1 MHSLHQQKGVTAIGW
16 LIILGLIG
24 FFVLLTLKML
34 PSYLEYYKV
43 SSTLETMTKD
53 SGYENPA
60 AIRNIADRRF
70 DISYVKTISPK
81 DLKIKTSGQ
90 YYLVTAKYE
99 SRVPL
104 FFNVSVVMD
113 FEKQV
118 KVKRI

>member
-1 MHSLHQQKGVTAIGW
+1 MRSLHQQKGVTAIGW

-34 PSYLEYYKV
+34 PSYMEYYKI

-53 SGYENPA
+53 SGFENQA
-60 AIRNIADRRF
+60 EIRDKAERRF
-70 DISYVKTISPK
+70 DISYVNTITPK
-81 DLKIKTSGQ
+81 DLQIKSYGQ
-90 YYLVTAKYE
+90 SWLVTAKYE
-99 SRVPL
+99 SRVHL

-113 FEKQV
+113 FNKQV

>member
-1 MHSLHQQKGVTAIGW
+1 MRSLHQQKGVTAIGW

-43 SSTLETMTKD
+43 SSTLDTLRKE
-53 SGYENPA
+53 SGFENPA
-60 AIRNIADRRF
+60 QIRDKAERRF
-70 DISYVKTISPK
+70 DISFVTTITHK
-81 DLKIKTSGQ
+81 DLKIKPYGKF
-90 YYLVTAKYE
+90 YMVTAKYE

-113 FEKQV
+113 FNKQV

>member
-34 PSYLEYYKV
+34 PSYMEYYKI

-53 SGYENPA
+53 SGFDNPTE
-60 AIRNIADRRF
+60 IRKSAERRF
-70 DISYVKTISPK
+70 DISYVNSITPK
-81 DLKIKTSGQ
+81 DLKIKPYGQ
-90 YYLVTAKYE
+90 SWLVAAKYE
-99 SRVPL
+99 SRVHL

-113 FEKQV
+113 FNKQV

>member
-34 PSYLEYYKV
+34 PSYLEFYKI
-43 SSTLETMTKD
+43 SSTLETMKKT
-53 SGYENPA
+53 SGFENPA
-60 AIRNIADRRF
+60 EIRDIAERRF
-70 DISYVKTISPK
+70 DISYVNSLTPK
-81 DLKIKTSGQ
+81 DLKIKSHGQ
-90 YYLVTAKYE
+90 SWLITAKYE

-113 FEKQV
+113 FNKQV

>member
-34 PSYLEYYKV
+34 PSYMEYYKIN
-43 SSTLETMTKD
+43 STLETMTKD
-53 SGYENPA
+53 SGFESQA
-60 AIRNIADRRF
+60 EIRDKAERRF
-70 DISYVKTISPK
+70 DISYVNTITPK
-81 DLKIKTSGQ
+81 DLIIKPYGQ
-90 YYLVTAKYE
+90 SWLVTAKYE
-99 SRVPL
+99 SRVHL

-113 FEKQV
+113 FNKQV

>member
-1 MHSLHQQKGVTAIGW
+1 MRSLRQQKGVTAIGW

-34 PSYLEYYKV
+34 PSYLEYYKIA
-43 SSTLETMTKD
+43 STLETMTKD

-60 AIRNIADRRF
+60 EIRDIAERRF
-70 DISYVKTISPK
+70 DISYVKTITHK
-81 DLKIKTSGQ
+81 DLKIKPYGQ
-90 YYLVTAKYE
+90 SYLVTAKYE

-104 FFNVSVVMD
+104 FFNVSVVMSFD
-113 FEKQV
+113 KQV

>member
-53 SGYENPA
+53 SGFENPA

-81 DLKIKTSGQ
+81 DLKIKTYGQ

-104 FFNVSVVMD
+104 FLNVSVIMD
-113 FEKQV
+113 FDKQV

>member
-53 SGYENPA
+53 SGFENPA

-70 DISYVKTISPK
+70 NISYVTTISPK
-81 DLKIKTSGQ
+81 DLKIKTYAQ

-104 FFNVSVVMD
+104 FLNVSVIMD
-113 FEKQV
+113 FDKQV

>member
-34 PSYLEYYKV
+34 PSYMEYYKI

-53 SGYENPA
+53 SGFESQTE
-60 AIRNIADRRF
+60 IRDKAERRF
-70 DISYVKTISPK
+70 DISYVNTITPK
-81 DLKIKTSGQ
+81 DLQIKPYGQ
-90 YYLVTAKYE
+90 SWLVTAKYE
-99 SRVPL
+99 SRVHL

-113 FEKQV
+113 FNKQV
-118 KVKRI
+118 KVKRV